1 MVLADTLL
9 CVNSIIGYFCNG
21 ILVYCILATPNSRM
35 GTYRYLILV
44 LAYFNIVYSTAHLL
58 VIPVTYIRDFY
69 VIFYSS
75 SYLGQCGL
83 VGYLALLAYCSL
95 FAQSNMLLAFHF
107 IYRYICICRTELLQ
121 FLNEPVMLMPVIVA
135 YMFYTWL
142 WIISVHLFM
151 GSTPDFLGRVAADF
165 HEFSGFWPNETA
177 VVGNQYL

>member
-35 GTYRYLILV
+35 GTYRTLQYV
-44 LAYFNIVYSTAHLL
+44 TARNFQ
-58 VIPVTYIRDFY
+58 VTYIRDFY

-107 IYRYICICRTELLQ
+107 VYRYICICRTELLQ
-121 FLNEPVMLMPVIVA
+121 FLNEPVMLMPAIVA